1 MSLFNR
7 KPKETLL
14 LAEERRIAGR
24 HVSLRPTKLCISMTL
39 LSVAIW
45 VGAVNYQVNVAYAI
59 CFWVLAFIGVAAL
72 MTRRQLLGL
81 HLNARYEGEVF
92 AGDTA
97 EVEIGTEHS
106 GRRARVFWWRSESR
120 EDINEGDESDHGA
133 WQRCRLLGSLK
144 SEPMRWRIPVQRR
157 GYFPRPLLLRF
168 ATSAPFGMFH
178 AECRAE
184 WQTDAVVYPA
194 PLPHSDFGTLAQ
206 PDPEQ
211 TPQRAGMH
219 GDDIAFLKPH
229 TDGASLQHV
238 AWKTYAKRGE
248 LMDKVFDEPPPAV
261 HSQIISYRD
270 YPGGTPADKL
280 AGLLAHRVLQADK
293 TGAPYT
299 LELPSL
305 TLTPQNGMR
314 EKCLNALALM

>member
-7 KPKETLL
+7 QPKETLL

-24 HVSLRPTKLCISMTL
+24 HVSLRPTKLCVSML
-39 LSVAIW
+39 ALSVAIW

-59 CFWVLAFIGVAAL
+59 CFWVLAFIGIAAL

-81 HLNARYEGEVF
+81 HLTIRDEGEVF

-97 EVEIGTEHS
+97 EAEISTENS
-106 GRRARVFWWRSESR
+106 GKRARVFWWRSESR
-120 EDINEGDESDHGA
+120 EEVDEDSEADHSA
-133 WQRCRLLGSLK
+133 WQRCQLSGSLK
-144 SEPMRWRIPVQRR
+144 SAPMLWRIPVQRR
-157 GYFPRPLLLRF
+157 GYFPRPLLLRL

-184 WQTDAVVYPA
+184 WHTDAVVYPA
-194 PLPHSDFGTLAQ
+194 PLAHSDFGSLAQ

-229 TDGASLQHV
+229 INGASLQHI

-261 HSQIISYRD
+261 HSEIISYQD
-270 YPGGTPADKL
+270 YPAGTPSDKL
-280 AGLLAHRVLQADK
+280 ASLLAHRVLQADK
-293 TGAPYT
+293 IGAPYT

-305 TLTPQNGMR
+305 TLTPQNGLR